1 MEKVE
6 KNINNLNII
15 IMNSTK
21 KVKITFHTFIQRM
34 WKKKNDDE
42 VKEYPFYFIENILD
56 YTSKLGKKAKFCDLK
71 GNKFCY
77 LEYIDKKVIN
87 DNILIYTGLFKS
99 ARSDFR
105 PDLVNKRTGIER
117 KNPKEI
123 TEGDIE
129 KTHFL
134 VKIDKETKDV
144 YFFLES
150 NFYGVN
156 INNITD
162 YLTIFT
168 QKYCE
173 SKSEKKNFSIIHL
186 EIPRNTFLTELETLS
201 RTSLAEVYFNKQLLG
216 SSALNFSNRIVSL
229 KQDLVLTAKASAKES
244 ITEVGVDL
252 WNKFMQKDSPISKI
266 RIRGID
272 QNKNEVLL
280 DTTFACKTEHIIV
293 DVNVDTGEVNSTQ
306 LYTGLK
312 NIANSF

>member
-1 MEKVE
+1 
-6 KNINNLNII
+6 
-15 IMNSTK
+15 MNSTK

-34 WKKKNDDE
+34 WKKKKDDE
-42 VKEYPFYFIENILD
+42 VKEYPFYLIENVLD
-56 YTSKLGKKAKFCDLK
+56 YVSKLGKKAKFRDLK

-77 LEYIDKKVIN
+77 LEYIDEKVIN

-99 ARSDFR
+99 ARNEFR
-105 PDLVNKRTGIER
+105 PDLINKRTGIER

-123 TEGDIE
+123 MEGDIE

-134 VKIDKETKDV
+134 IKIDKETKDV
-144 YFFLES
+144 YFFLEK
-150 NFYGVN
+150 NFYGVT
-156 INNITD
+156 IDNITD
-162 YLTIFT
+162 YLTGFT
-168 QKYCE
+168 QKYCN

-216 SSALNFSNRIVSL
+216 SKALNFSNRFVSL

-272 QNKNEVLL
+272 QNKHEVLL
-280 DTTFACKTEHIIV
+280 DTAFACKTEQITV
-293 DVNVDTGEVNSTQ
+293 DVNADTGEVNSTQ